1 MLELFETTQRVK
13 IRLCPYTTC
22 KSGTRI
28 GCIFI
33 CDSNRY
39 NKTKQVYFTPQIIK
53 KQAFPRLFSF
63 YFYCYLTHQPAP
75 KKGEEKGDDAADDIG
90 DAQPFLR
97 NVRGLYPKC
106 DGKYPRYCKQ

>member
-1 MLELFETTQRVK
+1 VA
-13 IRLCPYTTC
+13 PD
-22 KSGTRI
+22 SGAF
-28 GCIFI
+28 FI

-53 KQAFPRLFSF
+53 KQAFSRLFSF
-63 YFYCYLTHQPAP
+63 YFYCCLTHQPAP
-75 KKGEEKGDDAADDIG
+75 EKGEEKGNDAADDIG

>member
-1 MLELFETTQRVK
+1 MRALVRRFFCALINNF
-13 IRLCPYTTC
+13 
-22 KSGTRI
+22 
-28 GCIFI
+28 
-33 CDSNRY
+33 

-63 YFYCYLTHQPAP
+63 YFYYCLTHQPTP
-75 KKGEEKGDDAADDIG
+75 EEGEEKGDDAADDIG